1 MWSSGSSLF
10 PSFCP
15 PFPDQMWLSVDRPSD
30 DEAELTKREQAHQNW
45 LDKLGEQGQDIPPI
59 GKSASAEQFNAEEEE
74 EEEDEEEGEESE
86 SQDDDEIDD
95 LMEDHES
102 PDDDN
107 EMEASR
113 GGNQANVAAGNNNN
127 NNNNAGAPRGTDTP
141 PWAL

>member
-1 MWSSGSSLF
+1 
-10 PSFCP
+10 
-15 PFPDQMWLSVDRPSD
+15 MWLTVDRPSD
-30 DEAELTKREQAHQNW
+30 DEAELTKREQAHQAW

-59 GKSASAEQFNAEEEE
+59 GKTTNAEQFTNEEEE

-107 EMEASR
+107 EMDASR
-113 GGNQANVAAGNNNN
+113 GNAGNVAAASSA
-127 NNNNAGAPRGTDTP
+127 AGAPRGTDTP

>member
-1 MWSSGSSLF
+1 MWSSTSKLF

-15 PFPDQMWLSVDRPSD
+15 PFPDYTWLSVDRPSD
-30 DEAELTKREQAHQNW
+30 DEAELAKKEEQYQTW
-45 LDKLGEQGQDIPPI
+45 LDKLGEQGQDIPPV
-59 GKSASAEQFNAEEEE
+59 GKSATEVFNNEEEE

-107 EMEASR
+107 DMDASISR
-113 GGNQANVAAGNNNN
+113 GGNQGN
-127 NNNNAGAPRGTDTP
+127 
-141 PWAL
+141 